1 MFGST
6 DSDSDSDQVLSFSDL
21 PREFEFENT
30 SQRENQAPQD
40 QDLFEFFNT
49 FNTEMCAAED
59 IFLRGKILPYK
70 PPKQEFENRKSFRH
84 LRSESLNY
92 FQTPRSSIAQEKFHR
107 PSFSVDY
114 KKLDRVSSSKTPNQN
129 RNSIGSCFGGT
140 DFPVR
145 RIDSS
150 KRKWQNLFTFGL
162 VKPRVEMEM
171 KDIRNRQRRRNPSTF
186 YPAFDGGETVS
197 VSRDEGNKKSYSWKL
212 IRALSCSSNVE
223 RSVVS
228 SLARVRTG
236 GRFGFRTSLF

>member
-1 MFGST
+1 MLHLS
-6 DSDSDSDQVLSFSDL
+6 DSDSDSDEVLSFRDL
-21 PREFEFENT
+21 PRECEFENT

-70 PPKQEFENRKSFRH
+70 PPKQEFEKRKSFVH
-84 LRSESLNY
+84 FRSESLNN
-92 FQTPRSSIAQEKFHR
+92 FQTPRSSIEKFHR

-114 KKLDRVSSSKTPNQN
+114 KKLDRVSSSKTPNPN
-129 RNSIGSCFGGT
+129 RNSVSSCFGGN

-197 VSRDEGNKKSYSWKL
+197 VSRDEGNKKSSSWKL

-228 SLARVRTG
+228 SLARVRTR